1 MGAGGVMALRDE
13 TVVAVAF
20 TLTPGSVHIGWPG
33 TTRSV
38 PALAADLGDRR
49 VYGAAAE
56 EPSEPAGVAGLV
68 DVTELVDA
76 AAVEGETELGE
87 LLSGLVSYAAATVG
101 APDIG
106 GVACAI
112 HPTWWNERRR
122 DLFRTAVRQVA
133 GDTILLPAAV
143 AAARAADPAP
153 HERCAV
159 LEFAA
164 GGVTAVSI
172 APPGPDG
179 PTVERL
185 ARDPGLSVHS
195 PDAAMRLENLL
206 TSVCGGAGPEVVVV
220 TGGPG
225 EPSGVEFFSL
235 AVDFVGSGRR
245 VLPVAASEMLS
256 AVTGPPAP
264 PAGTGGTA
272 RAPAIAPTTDGPD
285 RTLPWLSE
293 VRARPDPPRGGR
305 AGTVP
310 ALVVAGAVIPFLL
323 AAAIFLWPLL
333 TGEGGDAEVPAPP
346 EVVAAEEP
354 PTDAREPESAADA
367 GPSPSTRIDA
377 GPLHLDLPEGWRVRD
392 PATVPEG
399 RAELIPVGGTD
410 RRILVVYRDLPDGID
425 ERSVASALAE
435 RAAERAPVIRDL
447 DTDTTFA
454 DRKVVAYTEV
464 PDDYSVVRWSV
475 LVFPGLQ
482 VSVGCQYLE
491 GEWTRIRSECEQA
504 VHTLRGG

>member
-1 MGAGGVMALRDE
+1 R
-13 TVVAVAF
+13 
-20 TLTPGSVHIGWPG
+20 
-33 TTRSV
+33 
-38 PALAADLGDRR
+38 ALAADLGDRR
-49 VYGAAAE
+49 VYGAAAGE
-56 EPSEPAGVAGLV
+56 ESEPVGLA
-68 DVTELVDA
+68 ELVDT
-76 AAVEGETELGE
+76 AAVGTEAELGE

-225 EPSGVEFFSL
+225 EPSGVESFAL
-235 AVDFVGSGRR
+235 ADDLVGAGRR
-245 VLPVAASEMLS
+245 VVPVAASEMLV

-264 PAGTGGTA
+264 PAGNGSTPRT
-272 RAPAIAPTTDGPD
+272 PVVAPTTDGAERPV
-285 RTLPWLSE
+285 PWLSE
-293 VRARPDPPRGGR
+293 VRARPGLPRAGR
-305 AGTVP
+305 AGAGRT
-310 ALVVAGAVIPFLL
+310 LVVAGAVIPSLL
-323 AAAIFLWPLL
+323 VAAIFLWLLL
-333 TGEGGDAEVPAPP
+333 TGADDAEVPDPS
-346 EVVAAEEP
+346 EIVAAEEIP
-354 PTDAREPESAADA
+354 ADAREPE
-367 GPSPSTRIDA
+367 
-377 GPLHLDLPEGWRVRD
+377 
-392 PATVPEG
+392 
-399 RAELIPVGGTD
+399 
-410 RRILVVYRDLPDGID
+410 
-425 ERSVASALAE
+425 
-435 RAAERAPVIRDL
+435 
-447 DTDTTFA
+447 
-454 DRKVVAYTEV
+454 
-464 PDDYSVVRWSV
+464 
-475 LVFPGLQ
+475 
-482 VSVGCQYLE
+482 
-491 GEWTRIRSECEQA
+491 
-504 VHTLRGG
+504 

>member
-1 MGAGGVMALRDE
+1 MAIRDE
-13 TVVAVAF
+13 PVAAVAF
-20 TLTPGSVHIGWPG
+20 TLTPGSLHIGWPG

-49 VYGAAAE
+49 VYGAAAGE
-56 EPSEPAGVAGLV
+56 ESEPVGLA
-68 DVTELVDA
+68 ELVDT
-76 AAVEGETELGE
+76 AAVGTEAELGE

-101 APDIG
+101 APDTG
-106 GVACAI
+106 GLACAI

-133 GDTILLPAAV
+133 GDTILLPVAV
-143 AAARAADPAP
+143 AAVRAADPAP
-153 HERCAV
+153 HERCVV

-164 GGVTAVSI
+164 GGVTAVSM

-195 PDAAMRLENLL
+195 SDAASRLENLL

-225 EPSGVEFFSL
+225 EPSGVESFAL
-235 AVDFVGSGRR
+235 ADDLVGAGRR
-245 VLPVAASEMLS
+245 VVPVAASEMLV

-264 PAGTGGTA
+264 PAGNGSTA
-272 RAPAIAPTTDGPD
+272 RTPAVASTTDGPD

-293 VRARPDPPRGGR
+293 VRARPDPPRAGR
-305 AGTVP
+305 AGAVRT
-310 ALVVAGAVIPFLL
+310 LVVAGAVIPSLL
-323 AAAIFLWPLL
+323 AAAIFLWPRLA
-333 TGEGGDAEVPAPP
+333 GEGGDAEAPDPP
-346 EVVAAEEP
+346 EVVAAAEVP
-354 PTDAREPESAADA
+354 ADAREHESAADA

-377 GPLHLDLPEGWRVRD
+377 GPLHLDLPEDWRVRD
-392 PATVPEG
+392 AATVPEG
-399 RAELIPVGGTD
+399 RAELVPVGGTD
-410 RRILVVYRDLPDGID
+410 RRILVVYRDLPGGTD
-425 ERSVASALAE
+425 EHSVAAALAE

-475 LVFPGLQ
+475 LVFPSSATPTGRGLQ

-491 GEWTRIRSECEQA
+491 EEWTRIRSECEQA
-504 VHTLRGG
+504 VHTLRVG

>member
-1 MGAGGVMALRDE
+1 MAIRDE
-13 TVVAVAF
+13 PVAAVAF
-20 TLTPGSVHIGWPG
+20 TLTPGSLHIGWPG

-49 VYGAAAE
+49 VYGAAAGE
-56 EPSEPAGVAGLV
+56 ESEPVGLA
-68 DVTELVDA
+68 ELVDT
-76 AAVEGETELGE
+76 AAVGTEAELGE

-133 GDTILLPAAV
+133 GDTILLPVAV
-143 AAARAADPAP
+143 AAVRAADPAP
-153 HERCAV
+153 HERCVV

-164 GGVTAVSI
+164 GGVTAVSM

-195 PDAAMRLENLL
+195 SDAASRLENLL

-225 EPSGVEFFSL
+225 EPSGVESFAL
-235 AVDFVGSGRR
+235 ADDLVGAGRR
-245 VLPVAASEMLS
+245 VVPVAASEMLV

-264 PAGTGGTA
+264 PAGNGSTA
-272 RAPAIAPTTDGPD
+272 RTPVVAPTTDGAD

-293 VRARPDPPRGGR
+293 VRARPDLPRAGR
-305 AGTVP
+305 AGAART
-310 ALVVAGAVIPFLL
+310 LVVAGAVIPSLL
-323 AAAIFLWPLL
+323 AAAIFLWLLL
-333 TGEGGDAEVPAPP
+333 TGADDAEVPDPP
-346 EVVAAEEP
+346 EIVAAEDIP
-354 PTDAREPESAADA
+354 ADAREPDSTVDT

-392 PATVPEG
+392 PATVTEG
-399 RAELIPVGGTD
+399 RVELIPVGGTD
-410 RRILVVYRDLPDGID
+410 RRIPDGARDLPDGTD

-435 RAAERAPVIRDL
+435 LAAERAPVIRDL

-475 LVFPGLQ
+475 LVFPSSATPTGRGLQ

-491 GEWTRIRSECEQA
+491 EEWTRIRSECEQA
-504 VHTLRGG
+504 VHTLRVG